1 MAEID
6 IFNIQPHQVSR
17 DLRGYSVFFY
27 GDPKSGKT
35 TIATKFPKH
44 FLLAFEKG
52 YNAIP
57 GAKAQPINKW
67 SEFKKVLRQLKD
79 PRAHELY
86 ETIII
91 DTADIAYDYC
101 ERYVC
106 DNAPRPKEQGGG
118 YGVDSVG
125 DIPFGKGYGM
135 VAKEFD
141 SCLRS
146 IVQMDYGLVLI
157 SHAVDK
163 TFKDEAGQEY
173 NQIVPTLDKRA
184 RNIVSRMADIIGYSR
199 TIAND
204 NNELSTKL
212 FMRGTPRYMAGSR
225 FKYTPDYIDFNYP
238 SLVNAIQEA
247 IDTQAKEDGTEY
259 FTDTRSN
266 LYQEHED
273 LDYDDLMA
281 SFNSMV
287 ESLIQSNDD
296 KTFTEYYQPRII
308 EITDKYLGRGQKVS
322 QCSREQT
329 EALSLIVDDLKE
341 LVNSK

>member
-1 MAEID
+1 MAGID
-6 IFNIQPHQVSR
+6 IFNVVPHQVSR

-57 GAKAQPINKW
+57 GAMAQPLNSW
-67 SEFKKVLRQLKD
+67 AEFKKVIRQLKD
-79 PRAHELY
+79 ERAHEMF

-101 ERYVC
+101 EKYVC
-106 DNAPRPKEQGGG
+106 ANAPRSKEQGGG
-118 YGVDSVG
+118 FGVDSIS

-135 VAKEFD
+135 LAKEFD
-141 SCLRS
+141 ECLRS

-163 TFKDEAGQEY
+163 TFTDESGKEY

-184 RNIVSRMADIIGYSR
+184 RNVVSRMADIIGYSR
-199 TIAND
+199 AVQTSDGKIV
-204 NNELSTKL
+204 TKL

-225 FKYTPDYIDFNYP
+225 FKYTPDFIDFNYKA
-238 SLVNAIQEA
+238 LVDAIGEA
-247 IDTQAKEDGTEY
+247 IDKQMEEDGSEY
-259 FTDTRSN
+259 FTNEKSN
-266 LYQEHED
+266 LYESKTEA
-273 LDYDDLMA
+273 LDFDTLMEQ
-281 SFNSMV
+281 FNSIINK
-287 ESLIQSNDD
+287 LISSNDD
-296 KTFTEYYQPRII
+296 EKFMTYYKPRIE
-308 EITDKYLGRGQKVS
+308 EITNKHLGHGQKVS
-322 QCSREQT
+322 QCSREQVDV
-329 EALSLIVDDLKE
+329 LSLIVDELMELK
-341 LVNSK
+341 